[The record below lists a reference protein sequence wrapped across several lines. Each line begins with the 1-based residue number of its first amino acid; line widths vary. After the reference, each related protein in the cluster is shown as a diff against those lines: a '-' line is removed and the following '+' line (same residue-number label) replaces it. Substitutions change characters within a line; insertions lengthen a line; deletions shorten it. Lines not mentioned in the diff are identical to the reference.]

1 MTDNRL
7 TLFCLVDGES
17 TSNAFP
23 LAIPSTETVG
33 ELKELIKTKKLVDFE
48 NADTNNLTLWSVS
61 NPDDDDDDEIPILFD
76 NRPEKKT
83 EGDHQALQTHAPV
96 SVRGSSSL
104 SDHLSDDSR
113 PGSPISDALKADLT
127 RIATRFFAVG
137 SESATF
143 LERFA
148 QGHGDLSL
156 IDGGISGLP
165 IVGKR
170 RLKKFR
176 TAPSLMFFDL
186 PSPTQSDLT
195 HNQAEKI
202 LADYPGTRHLPLFGI
217 SGSGKTRTA
226 IDLLSRSWGFYFN
239 AGLKDLGSD
248 DIHSIVTTITAYDSI
263 YLTPD
268 KARNSSR
275 VHYLTFG
282 LLCARLLILDFCLR
296 ASHSSKIFSFATPA
310 FKDVFQ
316 ILFRDIGCCI
326 RNYASQDLFDEVQ
339 QRLVDRDTHL
349 PKFLITMDEVQVL
362 SRIHKDMY
370 LDSDSTTP
378 RPVLAPILF
387 APRHVI
393 NDSAL
398 DKSGGSV
405 GGAKLTNE
413 EYHND
418 ELGHGGFFA
427 IRVAII
433 CTIEDIIEA
442 DNPSTWEEC
451 IRKREDRLTTAF
463 IPTTDGE
470 HRRLKGN
477 LCGQL
482 RRMFLQGRHEQD
494 NLAFAEFRNVEAML
508 KVAIATF
515 MTQGGHLAF
524 KGQLPRLV
532 ETAFG
537 RIKIID
543 GEYHTTIDESFAL
556 WAADNYFQMTDP
568 DYVQYRC
575 DQLGR
580 SSTEATRGKDWEF
593 SIPNEMAP
601 IVGWSGSMRTT
612 DFMEIT
618 MAEFLDAHINNNNS
632 ERNGEF
638 VPPFFYLG
646 EQVSGPDIVFVL
658 RFIGLALGGTVDS
671 SLTLSPGS
679 TSSDI
684 ICPVFVQVKLCKE
697 LLETKVID
705 ARRTVQPA
713 KIRNHGVN
721 IAQYCRSHGHY
732 INLIVSY
739 PAEIS
744 SYFMDKPAMKKHSNN
759 LTEVALTIDD
769 SNIDL
774 FSEKHFQALRHKKR
788 LATDMAETTEAV
800 KRFRGQQFSSDK

>member
-1 MTDNRL
+1 M
-7 TLFCLVDGES
+7 V
-17 TSNAFP
+17 
-23 LAIPSTETVG
+23 
-33 ELKELIKTKKLVDFE
+33 VDFAGWTDVE
-48 NADTNNLTLWSVS
+48 S
-61 NPDDDDDDEIPILFD
+61 
-76 NRPEKKT
+76 
-83 EGDHQALQTHAPV
+83 
-96 SVRGSSSL
+96 
-104 SDHLSDDSR
+104 
-113 PGSPISDALKADLT
+113 IS
-127 RIATRFFAVG
+127 
-137 SESATF
+137 
-143 LERFA
+143 
-148 QGHGDLSL
+148 
-156 IDGGISGLP
+156 
-165 IVGKR
+165 
-170 RLKKFR
+170 
-176 TAPSLMFFDL
+176 
-186 PSPTQSDLT
+186 
-195 HNQAEKI
+195 
-202 LADYPGTRHLPLFGI
+202 
-217 SGSGKTRTA
+217 
-226 IDLLSRSWGFYFN
+226 
-239 AGLKDLGSD
+239 
-248 DIHSIVTTITAYDSI
+248 
-263 YLTPD
+263 
-268 KARNSSR
+268 
-275 VHYLTFG
+275 HYLE
-282 LLCARLLILDFCLR
+282 CL
-296 ASHSSKIFSFATPA
+296 
-310 FKDVFQ
+310 
-316 ILFRDIGCCI
+316 
-326 RNYASQDLFDEVQ
+326 
-339 QRLVDRDTHL
+339 
-349 PKFLITMDEVQVL
+349 
-362 SRIHKDMY
+362 
-370 LDSDSTTP
+370 
-378 RPVLAPILF
+378 
-387 APRHVI
+387 
-393 NDSAL
+393 
-398 DKSGGSV
+398 
-405 GGAKLTNE
+405 
-413 EYHND
+413 
-418 ELGHGGFFA
+418 GFFA

-800 KRFRGQQFSSDK
+800 KRFRVLVKRYSISKPAETCSATATRVLLPLRLPLVARFLVVAGTTTIGAGTDAAIAAAAPPAATGAAVVVTGITGKTINLPCLSQLSMLHHRNTAAVTAVKDSGSHRCARLRHGH

>member
-217 SGSGKTRTA
+217 SGCGKTRTA

-398 DKSGGSV
+398 DKV
-405 GGAKLTNE
+405 CILP
-413 EYHND
+413 
-418 ELGHGGFFA
+418 
-427 IRVAII
+427 
-433 CTIEDIIEA
+433 C
-442 DNPSTWEEC
+442 ST
-451 IRKREDRLTTAF
+451 
-463 IPTTDGE
+463 G
-470 HRRLKGN
+470 
-477 LCGQL
+477 
-482 RRMFLQGRHEQD
+482 M
-494 NLAFAEFRNVEAML
+494 
-508 KVAIATF
+508 
-515 MTQGGHLAF
+515 
-524 KGQLPRLV
+524 
-532 ETAFG
+532 
-537 RIKIID
+537 
-543 GEYHTTIDESFAL
+543 
-556 WAADNYFQMTDP
+556 
-568 DYVQYRC
+568 
-575 DQLGR
+575 
-580 SSTEATRGKDWEF
+580 
-593 SIPNEMAP
+593 
-601 IVGWSGSMRTT
+601 
-612 DFMEIT
+612 
-618 MAEFLDAHINNNNS
+618 
-632 ERNGEF
+632 
-638 VPPFFYLG
+638 
-646 EQVSGPDIVFVL
+646 
-658 RFIGLALGGTVDS
+658 
-671 SLTLSPGS
+671 
-679 TSSDI
+679 
-684 ICPVFVQVKLCKE
+684 
-697 LLETKVID
+697 
-705 ARRTVQPA
+705 
-713 KIRNHGVN
+713 
-721 IAQYCRSHGHY
+721 
-732 INLIVSY
+732 
-739 PAEIS
+739 S
-744 SYFMDKPAMKKHSNN
+744 SYE
-759 LTEVALTIDD
+759 LI
-769 SNIDL
+769 
-774 FSEKHFQALRHKKR
+774 
-788 LATDMAETTEAV
+788 
-800 KRFRGQQFSSDK
+800 